1 MSIGYLKQP
10 YRHEAA
16 RENCSKGLLPVSTLV
31 VAKEVTG
38 KGRNSKRVEPMGLE
52 NNGLGSLF

>member
-1 MSIGYLKQP
+1 MLTSL
-10 YRHEAA
+10 
-16 RENCSKGLLPVSTLV
+16 

-52 NNGLGSLF
+52 TAGEVGWPPGKPNLGIIS